1 MKGTAVFNLHN
12 TSLKL
17 IPSFSAPQRRQ
28 TGTRGLL
35 ASKPAE
41 SKVMR
46 AVLADLGKCP
56 TQPTKQRGLLEKP
69 YRGGPAL
76 LGSLDLP
83 AVHTSLVS
91 PTGPTQLT
99 LSLTGSSGKPL
110 SCRPWV
116 AAAGSCQGSQCSEKP
131 HSGGCPPQAPN
142 RASRVAVGASS
153 PHLPWQREER
163 EPGAEPIWSPWA
175 IWMREQVTGQALVM
189 LHSASFGA
197 WVSWDGTL
205 EAPLARI
212 GLNALSSLSPY
223 IPDSCCWPGSD
234 LEETTVP
241 PGRVWETYPFS
252 FSVKA
257 SGA

>member
-1 MKGTAVFNLHN
+1 MKGTVVFNPHN

-28 TGTRGLL
+28 MGTRGLL

-56 TQPTKQRGLLEKP
+56 TQPTKQRGLLEKS

-76 LGSLDLP
+76 PGSLGLP

-91 PTGPTQLT
+91 PTSPTQLT

-131 HSGGCPPQAPN
+131 RSGGCPPQAPN

-153 PHLPWQREER
+153 PRLPWQREER
-163 EPGAEPIWSPWA
+163 EPGAEPGLSRA
-175 IWMREQVTGQALVM
+175 
-189 LHSASFGA
+189 H
-197 WVSWDGTL
+197 L
-205 EAPLARI
+205 EPL
-212 GLNALSSLSPY
+212 GY
-223 IPDSCCWPGSD
+223 MD
-234 LEETTVP
+234 ETTGYWTGPSDVASCQLWGMGLMGWH
-241 PGRVWETYPFS
+241 PGGSPGPHRAQCPVLPVTPHPRLLLPARV
-252 FSVKA
+252 
-257 SGA
+257 